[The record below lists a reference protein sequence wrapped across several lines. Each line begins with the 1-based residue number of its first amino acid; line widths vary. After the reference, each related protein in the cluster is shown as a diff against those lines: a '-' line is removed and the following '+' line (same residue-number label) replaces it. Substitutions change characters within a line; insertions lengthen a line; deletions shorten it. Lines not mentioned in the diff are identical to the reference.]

1 MKVTDFIYR
10 KPLHD
15 ACEHLARSHYEEA
28 CALETEN
35 PVKFS
40 SGFLKRM
47 KKLIEKVEAHYRS
60 LHYEKRRFF
69 FAYGITKVAVAIFLT
84 VTLAFTVSMSVDA
97 ARTNILDFLVEFFD
111 DHIRITSENMDPDGT
126 NAPVGTKIQSEDLL
140 DEYVSSLAELG
151 YSEVRSL
158 ELKGDVK
165 QVVLVKESEIIL
177 SRRTYNDYSVGNL
190 DYEKGE
196 KIVIIDGIEIFC
208 IKENKLLFWTVNN
221 YTYHLIADLD
231 SKEVTNLLEYM
242 ICKQNVSDR

>member
-158 ELKGDVK
+158 ELKGGTK
-165 QVVLVKESEIIL
+165 QVILQKDSEVIL
-177 SRRTYNDYSVGNL
+177 SSRIFDEYVLGTMDYDG
-190 DYEKGE
+190 GE
-196 KIVIIDGIEIFC
+196 KTITIDGIEIFC
-208 IKENKLLFWTVNN
+208 VKESKMWYWTVDN
-221 YTYHLIADLD
+221 YIYHLITDLD
-231 SKEVTNLLEYM
+231 SKEATEILEYL
-242 ICKQNVSDR
+242 ICKQNVSSE